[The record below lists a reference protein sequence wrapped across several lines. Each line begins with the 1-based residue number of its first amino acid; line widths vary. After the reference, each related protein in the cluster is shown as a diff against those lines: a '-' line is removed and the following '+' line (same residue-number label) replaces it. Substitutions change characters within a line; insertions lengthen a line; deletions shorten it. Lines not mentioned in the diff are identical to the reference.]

1 MNNVSIIGNL
11 VRDPEVKYLPS
22 GTPICEIS
30 IAYNEVWY
38 NDAKEKQERTHFFG
52 AVAFAGRAESIAKYF
67 VKGQKIAIEGMLSQE
82 TWDDKQT
89 GNKREKTKIKITGF
103 DFCGDK
109 KGEAGATQSAP
120 AGRSAPA
127 KAAADPDLDNLDV
140 DSEVP
145 F

>member
-1 MNNVSIIGNL
+1 MNSVHIIGNL
-11 VRDPEVKYLPS
+11 VRDPELKYTPS
-22 GTPICEIS
+22 GAAICEIS

-82 TWDDKQT
+82 TWTEKDTEK
-89 GNKREKTKIKITGF
+89 KREKTKIKITGF

-109 KGEAGATQSAP
+109 KGESSAQ
-120 AGRSAPA
+120 RSATA
-127 KAAADPDLDNLDV
+127 KAPVDPDLDPKEV
-140 DSEVP
+140 DDIP
-145 F
+145 W

>member
-1 MNNVSIIGNL
+1 MNAVHIIGNL
-11 VRDPEVKYLPS
+11 VRDPELKHTPS
-22 GTPICEIS
+22 GTAICEIS

-67 VKGQKIAIEGMLSQE
+67 VKGQKIAIEGTLSQE
-82 TWDDKQT
+82 TWTEKDTEK
-89 GNKREKTKIKITGF
+89 KREKTKIKITGF

-109 KGEAGATQSAP
+109 KGESSAS
-120 AGRSAPA
+120 RTAPA
-127 KAAADPDLDNLDV
+127 KAPVDPDLDPEDG
-140 DSEVP
+140 DDIP